1 MLLIASEVLKGLDQL
16 KASMDTV
23 VGQVQRQVRSVRAKV
38 KTVLTQL
45 ERSVEHFMKEEAEV
59 INEDMID

>member
-1 MLLIASEVLKGLDQL
+1 VLVIAGEVLKGLEGL
-16 KASMDTV
+16 KASMEMV

-45 ERSVEHFMKEEAEV
+45 ERSVEHFMKQEEV
-59 INEDMID
+59 IDEDVIE

>member
-45 ERSVEHFMKEEAEV
+45 ERSVEHFMKQEEV
-59 INEDMID
+59 IDEDVIE

>member
-1 MLLIASEVLKGLDQL
+1 MLVIAGEVLKGLEGL
-16 KASMDTV
+16 KESMEMV

-45 ERSVEHFMKEEAEV
+45 ERSVEHFMKQEEV
-59 INEDMID
+59 IDEDVIE

>member
-1 MLLIASEVLKGLDQL
+1 
-16 KASMDTV
+16 
-23 VGQVQRQVRSVRAKV
+23 VQRQVRSVRAKV

>member
-1 MLLIASEVLKGLDQL
+1 MLIASEVLKGLDQL